1 MTTTAN
7 ADSTSSIQQN
17 EASDGLGAL
26 RKARRQTA
34 FYPNLQNKPSNPFS
48 KSAAKRESVM
58 ALGSIEHLQHY
69 FTKAGLASKRKSA
82 NVKGLVPAL
91 GPSIIPTLE
100 ISGVSSAT
108 AILELPPSPVVQT
121 VSRPPY
127 PQVERV
133 YPQTDPDA
141 LKPGLIRDLE
151 ETEKAWS
158 IGADSKEK
166 EKTES
171 GPQLLTASNVKKQA
185 ENSFEVLSVLQT
197 TTRTIRSVRNYLV
210 SLPDDQ
216 FLQPAAQT
224 SSTNTSLEHRSTG
237 GSGFLRRAPGTPTM
251 RSSLLPGSAAPSAA
265 PAVPFPSAPADPHT
279 RIRKA
284 ALDVL
289 AMLRLLEESYRIP
302 LSDDAYDSLSVG
314 SSGGGDVPLSVS
326 DEFVS
331 TGVPTT
337 PRSLGSGRSSAVT
350 ATTDRRGSG
359 IFSAAE
365 DDDNDSAT
373 SASASHAGSG
383 GSASRRES
391 STAAKL
397 LPKPGVTT
405 AFVPLKGNGATIQV
419 WVDEEDELIDDPLE
433 SPKPKREAWDERL
446 VLGGGWLYK
455 QVSLNDL
462 GEQRAVV
469 EKYLDIVD
477 EASQHLSAPCN
488 FGHSSS
494 SALFGSPP
502 SSFTHAPYYR
512 RGWQRV
518 KASLPTTSRLRRTR
532 SSLGPSPSTSQSPTE
547 SEVAGPTAGSGNP
560 GGSSSLRRVSSNGI
574 LPNILSDAFSAE
586 PEDMGG
592 RNNDTLD
599 DVAEGDEEEEDGEF
613 EDGDLAEWAR
623 RDRFAGDVLARLWA
637 ILSAHLPPQLLKHL
651 PSYTSSADREAFLI
665 RLSDGQLLC
674 HAYNA
679 VVRRSRKQWGF
690 IGAASIHDIIALE
703 AKQKET
709 DAKKVI
715 GWTFRRMENLRLWAA
730 ALKLRHLVALAPPS
744 QSPPMKPGIPLPLI
758 LNQSTSSAKPSMQP
772 MVAPHVAP
780 VTVSRVLNSMGP
792 AAPFDAKL
800 IAKREE
806 GWDEMLQVALQRW
819 VDAILKETRSKNTHT

>member
-1 MTTTAN
+1 MTTNAN
-7 ADSTSSIQQN
+7 ADSTSNIQQN
-17 EASDGLGAL
+17 ESSDGLGAL
-26 RKARRQTA
+26 KKSRRQTA
-34 FYPNLQNKPSNPFS
+34 FYPNIQNIPSNPFS

-69 FTKAGLASKRKSA
+69 FTKTGLASKRKTTK
-82 NVKGLVPAL
+82 VKGLVPAL

-100 ISGVSSAT
+100 ISGVSSST
-108 AILELPPSPVVQT
+108 SSFELPPSPVVQT

-127 PQVERV
+127 PHVERV

-158 IGADSKEK
+158 IGVDSKEK
-166 EKTES
+166 EKADS
-171 GPQLLTASNVKKQA
+171 GPLLLTASNIKKQA

-216 FLQPAAQT
+216 FLQPT
-224 SSTNTSLEHRSTG
+224 PNTNKSLEHRSTG
-237 GSGFLRRAPGTPTM
+237 GSGFLRQAPGTTTM
-251 RSSLLPGSAAPSAA
+251 RPSLLPGSTTSSAPPS
-265 PAVPFPSAPADPHT
+265 VPFPSAPADPHA

-284 ALDVL
+284 AMDVL

-331 TGVPTT
+331 TGAPTP
-337 PRSLGSGRSSAVT
+337 PRSLGSGRSSVVT
-350 ATTDRRGSG
+350 ATTDKRGSG
-359 IFSAAE
+359 IFSVPE
-365 DDDNDSAT
+365 DDDNESAT

-391 STAAKL
+391 SSAAKL
-397 LPKPGVTT
+397 LPKAGVTT
-405 AFVPLKGNGATIQV
+405 AFVPLRGNGATIQV
-419 WVDEEDELIDDPLE
+419 WVDEEDNLLDDPLE

-462 GEQRAVV
+462 GEQKAVV

-477 EASQHLSAPCN
+477 EVLFEGP
-488 FGHSSS
+488 SSTP
-494 SALFGSPP
+494 SALFGSQLPQAA
-502 SSFTHAPYYR
+502 HYH

-532 SSLGPSPSTSQSPTE
+532 SSLGPSPSHSQSPTE
-547 SEVAGPTAGSGNP
+547 SEVAGPSAGSGNA

-574 LPNILSDAFSAE
+574 LPNILNDAFVAE
-586 PEDMGG
+586 PEDVGG
-592 RNNDTLD
+592 KNSDMLD
-599 DVAEGDEEEEDGEF
+599 DVAEGDEEEDDGEF
-613 EDGDLAEWAR
+613 EDGELAEWAR
-623 RDRFAGDVLARLWA
+623 RDRFADDVLARLWS
-637 ILSAHLPPQLLKHL
+637 ILSAHLPSQLLEHL
-651 PSYTSSADREAFLI
+651 PSYTSSADREALLI

-679 VVRRSRKQWGF
+679 IVRRSRKQWGF
-690 IGAASIHDIIALE
+690 IGAASIHDIVALE
-703 AKQKET
+703 AKQKEV

-744 QSPPMKPGIPLPLI
+744 QSPPLKPGVPPSPIPS
-758 LNQSTSSAKPSMQP
+758 QSSSPVKPSMQS
-772 MVAPHVAP
+772 MIAPHVVP

-800 IAKREE
+800 IAKREV

>member
-7 ADSTSSIQQN
+7 ADSTSNIQQN

-26 RKARRQTA
+26 KKSRRQTA
-34 FYPNLQNKPSNPFS
+34 FYPNIQNKPSNPFS

-69 FTKAGLASKRKSA
+69 FTKTGLASKRKSA

-100 ISGVSSAT
+100 ISGVSSST
-108 AILELPPSPVVQT
+108 SILELPPSPVVQT

-158 IGADSKEK
+158 IGVDSKEK
-166 EKTES
+166 EKPES
-171 GPQLLTASNVKKQA
+171 GPQLLTATNVKKQA

-216 FLQPAAQT
+216 FLQPTAPT
-224 SSTNTSLEHRSTG
+224 SSTSKSLEHRSTG
-237 GSGFLRRAPGTPTM
+237 GSGFLRHAPGTPTM
-251 RSSLLPGSAAPSAA
+251 RSSQLPGSAPSPAA

-331 TGVPTT
+331 TGAPNT

-365 DDDNDSAT
+365 DDDNESAT

-462 GEQRAVV
+462 GEQRTVV

-477 EASQHLSAPCN
+477 EVLFEGSS
-488 FGHSSS
+488 SSS

-502 SSFTHAPYYR
+502 GSSAQAPQYR

-547 SEVAGPTAGSGNP
+547 SEVAGPSAGSGNP

-586 PEDMGG
+586 PEDIGG

-613 EDGDLAEWAR
+613 EDGELAEWAR
-623 RDRFAGDVLARLWA
+623 RDRFTGDVLARLWA
-637 ILSAHLPPQLLKHL
+637 ILSAHLPPQLLQHL
-651 PSYTSSADREAFLI
+651 PSYTSSADREALLI

-690 IGAASIHDIIALE
+690 IGAASIHDIISLE
-703 AKQKET
+703 AKQKEA

-730 ALKLRHLVALAPPS
+730 ALKLRYLVALAPPS

-758 LNQSTSSAKPSMQP
+758 LNQSTSSAKPNMQP
-772 MVAPHVAP
+772 TIAPHVVP

-792 AAPFDAKL
+792 ASPFDAKL

-819 VDAILKETRSKNTHT
+819 VDAILKESRSKNTHS

>member
-1 MTTTAN
+1 MNAVDTSAN
-7 ADSTSSIQQN
+7 STSSVPQN
-17 EASDGLGAL
+17 ESSDAVAPLK
-26 RKARRQTA
+26 RSRRSAA
-34 FYPNLQNKPSNPFS
+34 FYPNIQNKPSNPFS

-69 FTKAGLASKRKSA
+69 FTKTGLASKRKST
-82 NVKGLVPAL
+82 VKGLVPAL

-100 ISGVSSAT
+100 ISEDSAST
-108 AILELPPSPVVQT
+108 LPLELPPSPVVQT
-121 VSRPPY
+121 VARPPY
-127 PQVERV
+127 PQVDRV

-158 IGADSKEK
+158 IGVESKEK
-166 EKTES
+166 EKEKEKS
-171 GPQLLTASNVKKQA
+171 GPQLLTASNVKKQT

-216 FLQPAAQT
+216 FLQPTPST
-224 SSTNTSLEHRSTG
+224 SGPNKSSDHRS
-237 GSGFLRRAPGTPTM
+237 SGILRPAAPGTPTL
-251 RSSLLPGSAAPSAA
+251 RPSPLSGNATSPAP
-265 PAVPFPSAPADPHT
+265 PAVPFPSAPVDPHT

-289 AMLRLLEESYRIP
+289 AMLRLLEESCRIP
-302 LSDDAYDSLSVG
+302 LSDDAYDTLSVG

-331 TGVPTT
+331 AGAPTP
-337 PRSLGSGRSSAVT
+337 PRSLGSGRSSTLT

-359 IFSAAE
+359 IFSAGE
-365 DDDNDSAT
+365 EDDNDSAT
-373 SASASHAGSG
+373 SASVSHAGSG

-391 STAAKL
+391 SSASKL

-405 AFVPLKGNGATIQV
+405 AFVPLKGAGATVQV
-419 WVDEEDELIDDPLE
+419 WVDEEDNLLDEGLE
-433 SPKPKREAWDERL
+433 SPKPKKDAWDERL

-455 QVSLNDL
+455 QVSPNDL

-469 EKYLDIVD
+469 EKYLEIVD
-477 EASQHLSAPCN
+477 EARRLSVLFEGPSNAPSMLFESQPTQ
-488 FGHSSS
+488 
-494 SALFGSPP
+494 ALQ
-502 SSFTHAPYYR
+502 YR

-518 KASLPTTSRLRRTR
+518 KASLPTASRLRRQR
-532 SSLGPSPSTSQSPTE
+532 SSLALGPSPPNSQSPTE
-547 SEVAGPTAGSGNP
+547 SEVAGPSAASGSAGGPST
-560 GGSSSLRRVSSNGI
+560 LRRVSSNGI
-574 LPNILSDAFSAE
+574 LPNILSDVFVAE
-586 PEDMGG
+586 PEDVGG
-592 RNNDTLD
+592 RNNDILD
-599 DVAEGDEEEEDGEF
+599 DVAEGDEEEEEGEF
-613 EDGDLAEWAR
+613 EDEELPEWAR
-623 RDRFAGDVLARLWA
+623 RDRFKDDAL
-637 ILSAHLPPQLLKHL
+637 AHLPPQLFEHL
-651 PSYTSSADREAFLI
+651 PPYKSSADRESLLI

-679 VVRRSRKQWGF
+679 IVRRSRKQWGF
-690 IGAASIHDIIALE
+690 IGAASVHDIISLE
-703 AKQKET
+703 AKQKEV

-744 QSPPMKPGIPLPLI
+744 HSPPMRPSAPLSLLPS
-758 LNQSTSSAKPSMQP
+758 QPTSPVKPSMQSTI
-772 MVAPHVAP
+772 APHVVP
-780 VTVSRVLNSMGP
+780 VTISRVLNSMGP
-792 AAPFDAKL
+792 PAPFDAKL

-806 GWDEMLQVALQRW
+806 GWDKMLQVSLLRW
-819 VDAILKETRSKNTHT
+819 VDAILKETRSKNAHV